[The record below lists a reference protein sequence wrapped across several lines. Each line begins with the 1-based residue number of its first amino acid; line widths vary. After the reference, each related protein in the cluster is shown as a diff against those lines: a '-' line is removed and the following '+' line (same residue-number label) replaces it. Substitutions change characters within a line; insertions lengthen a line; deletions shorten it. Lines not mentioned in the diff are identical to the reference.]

1 MEDAAAG
8 GKIPFRLER
17 TAEDGGR
24 HQMKRHLAGVVA
36 AFLGMVLFAIG
47 GFGVPEPAHAQFGFF
62 IPRIGGMSYHGGG
75 RGCRHCGGGGG
86 RHSDSDDASD
96 DSGSRQSR
104 DDRPASLTPPSSKV
118 QNNLLHVVATL
129 NPDELGGGTGDD
141 GTNKAVSSFTKVVSK
156 EGERDWTEGVQK
168 IIKTFSENQD
178 KRVTTAGDVTEHAIE
193 QSLDNAIKTAKLDTF
208 ESFLGENWTA
218 ERLRAMVL
226 DLVSADLDSLF
237 KGNSRGYAPMQE
249 LDQLIQHSA
258 QATYRRI
265 FELSELMA
273 ANRGSALFVQRL
285 YQTHG
290 GRASDQLREDATD
303 MITRT
308 ANLAVN
314 KYESALRQN
323 ENGYALRYRAERIV
337 FDCLSDNVEKI
348 SSSETD
354 IAEKG
359 EIAQRIGDTVKN
371 ECVGWIDSQ
380 FGPDTRAL
388 KEQKPMPLRVVWSAA
403 GPKDDPSMYGHA
415 ASELR

>member
-1 MEDAAAG
+1 MNRYLTSLMAACSG
-8 GKIPFRLER
+8 
-17 TAEDGGR
+17 
-24 HQMKRHLAGVVA
+24 M
-36 AFLGMVLFAIG
+36 AFLAMSTFSL
-47 GFGVPEPAHAQFGFF
+47 PEPAHAQFGLF
-62 IPRIGGMSYHGGG
+62 IPRIGGFGMYGGG
-75 RGCRHCGGGGG
+75 RGCRHCGGG
-86 RHSDSDDASD
+86 RH
-96 DSGSRQSR
+96 SR
-104 DDRPASLTPPSSKV
+104 DDEDTSGDDSSSRKDRNDRAASLAPPSSKV
-118 QNNLLHVVATL
+118 ENTLLHTVAQL
-129 NPDELGGGTGDD
+129 NPDELGNTSGDD
-141 GTNKAVSSFTKVVSK
+141 GTNKAVSPFGKAASK
-156 EGERDWTEGVQK
+156 EGERDWTEAVQK
-168 IIKTFSENQD
+168 IIKKFTDNQD

-193 QSLDNAIKTAKLDTF
+193 QSLDAAIKTAKLDTF
-208 ESFLGENWTA
+208 ETFLGENWTA

-249 LDQLIQHSA
+249 LNELIQHSA

-290 GRASDQLREDATD
+290 GRVNDQLRENATD

-308 ANLAVN
+308 ANAAVG
-314 KYESALRQN
+314 KFQVALRQN

-359 EIAQRIGDTVKN
+359 EIAQRIEGTAKS
-371 ECVGWIDSQ
+371 ECIGWIENQ
-380 FGPDTRAL
+380 FGTDTRAL
-388 KEQKPMPLRVVWSAA
+388 KPQTPMPLRVVWSAT
-403 GPKDDPSMYGHA
+403 GPKDDPSMYGQA